1 MHAAAP
7 VRGSRKIKPDGAR
20 PMLFAGWTRHRS
32 CAVYS
37 RYDMG
42 PGKAVAGPAVIEEA
56 ESTTVIG
63 PGAKAV
69 IDTKGNIVILLHGKV
84 RG

>member
-1 MHAAAP
+1 
-7 VRGSRKIKPDGAR
+7 
-20 PMLFAGWTRHRS
+20 
-32 CAVYS
+32 
-37 RYDMG
+37 MG
-42 PGKAVAGPAVIEEA
+42 PGKAVDGPAVIEEA

-69 IDTKGNIVILLHGKV
+69 IDAKGNIVILLHGKV